1 MVCNNTD
8 NMPPLVVCLRWILLA
23 LAAVPA
29 IGLQQEAIFFLPYGL
44 QCNTTNTSH
53 NLQDSMSVTFMEDSA
68 QIFPFRFE
76 ETDFDLCIGLS
87 VVNQTVVVFSSYAE
101 EDQVGLGN
109 ISSEDLG
116 AGMIGWTIYES
127 NPATVVQVCCVCW
140 CVCVCVCVHV
150 CMVRVCV
157 CVLATLLR

>member
-1 MVCNNTD
+1 
-8 NMPPLVVCLRWILLA
+8 MPPLGACLRWILLV

-29 IGLQQEAIFFLPYGL
+29 IGQQQEAIFFLPPGL
-44 QCNTTNTSH
+44 QCNSTNT
-53 NLQDSMSVTFMEDSA
+53 NDYLEDSMSVTFMEDSA

-76 ETDFDLCIGLS
+76 ETDFDLCIGIS
-87 VVNQTVVVFSSYAE
+87 VVNQTVVVFSGYAE

-127 NPATVVQVCCVCW
+127 SPATVVQVCCVCV
-140 CVCVCVCVHV
+140 CVCVCVCACACVV
-150 CMVRVCV
+150 CARV